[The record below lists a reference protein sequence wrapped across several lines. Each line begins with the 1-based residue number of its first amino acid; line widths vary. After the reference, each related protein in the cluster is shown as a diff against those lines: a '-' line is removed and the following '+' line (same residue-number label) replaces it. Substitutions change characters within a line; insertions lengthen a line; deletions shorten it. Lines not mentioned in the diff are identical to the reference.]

1 MGRLKVL
8 ELVDVSVSFGGLK
21 ALDGLS
27 FTVNSGEILGMI
39 GPNGSGKSTAF
50 NVITGTLKSDSGSV
64 TFDGE
69 DITGLPSHRISHK
82 GIARTFQ
89 VVRPFL
95 HLTALENVM
104 VGRLYGGEGSSRTDE
119 AITDAMSV
127 LEEVGLADKADTKA
141 ESFTILERKWLEV
154 GRALAGRPQL
164 VLLDEFMAGIA
175 ASEVRHAV
183 DLVRSINASGVTVV
197 LVEHI
202 VKAITEA
209 CERVVVLD
217 AGKKLAEG
225 TVDEIVND
233 PDVIEAYLGS
243 RHAGG

>member
-1 MGRLKVL
+1 ML

-27 FTVNSGEILGMI
+27 FSVNSGEILGMI

-50 NVITGTLKSDSGSV
+50 NVITGTLKSNAGSV
-64 TFDGE
+64 TFQGE
-69 DITGLPSHRISHK
+69 DITGLPSHRVAHK

-89 VVRPFL
+89 VVKPFP
-95 HLTALENVM
+95 HLTALENVL
-104 VGRLYGGEGSSRTDE
+104 VGRLYGGEGGTKSEQATD
-119 AITDAMSV
+119 DAMEV
-127 LEEVGLADKADTKA
+127 LEEVGLAEKAHLKA

-154 GRALAGRPQL
+154 GRALAARPRL
-164 VLLDEFMAGIA
+164 MLLDEFMAGIA
-175 ASEVRHAV
+175 ANEVPQAV
-183 DLVRSINASGVTVV
+183 DLVKAINASGVTVI

-202 VKAITEA
+202 VKAITDA
-209 CERVVVLD
+209 CDRVVVLD

-225 TVDEIVND
+225 TVSEIVVN